1 MDVPSPPAPRGWR
14 VGQMVAGGVI
24 GAIIIY
30 PAISAAVISGGMG
43 HGHYTAARALFPVPM
58 LLTLWTDNHIS
69 DLSIVLAF
77 IQFPLYGVLVGA
89 TPPRKMW
96 VTWSLILA
104 VHLMAAF
111 VCFSGYIPNFS

>member
-1 MDVPSPPAPRGWR
+1 MLV
-14 VGQMVAGGVI
+14 GGVI
-24 GAIIIY
+24 GTIITC
-30 PAISAAVISGGMG
+30 PAIYAAIISGGMG

-58 LLTLWTDNHIS
+58 LLTLWTNNHIG

-89 TPPRKMW
+89 TSSHNTI
-96 VTWSLILA
+96 VTSGLILA